1 MNSPIP
7 SNSPLVPLAEDH
19 VVALAK
25 LAAVDK
31 AASAIAVGG
40 TSIET
45 LAVLS
50 DFRAFLD
57 GPITRHFKQEEVALF
72 PPLEAV
78 IGADG
83 GPTAVMRHE
92 HQELYSAFDAWRKLA
107 DQAAAEPLGATPAS
121 ALELQ
126 RVSRQ
131 IGSYLGQ
138 HIQKEDTVLFPM
150 CHRFLPA
157 PELELAGEKMKEVV

>member
-7 SNSPLVPLAEDH
+7 ADSPLAPLAEDH

-25 LAAVDK
+25 MAALDT
-31 AASAIAVGG
+31 ATTAIAACG
-40 TSIET
+40 TSADT
-45 LAVLS
+45 LAVLA
-50 DFRAFLD
+50 DFRSFLD

-78 IGADG
+78 IGSEG

-92 HQELYSAFDAWRKLA
+92 HQELYGSFDEFRRLA
-107 DQAAAEPLGATPAS
+107 SEAASVPLGATPAS

-126 RVSRQ
+126 RVARQ

-138 HIQKEDTVLFPM
+138 HIHKEDSVLLPM

-157 PELELAGEKMKEVV
+157 PALASIGERMKGVA

>member
-7 SNSPLVPLAEDH
+7 ANSPLAPLANDH
-19 VVALAK
+19 VVALEK
-25 LAAVDK
+25 LAAVN
-31 AASAIAVGG
+31 AAADQIVSCG
-40 TSIET
+40 TST
-45 LAVLS
+45 SSLAVLA
-50 DFRAFLD
+50 DFRSFLD

-78 IGADG
+78 TGDQG

-92 HQELYSAFDAWRKLA
+92 HQELYRAFDQWRALA
-107 DQAAAEPLGATPAS
+107 DEAAAQPVGATPGG

-138 HIQKEDTVLFPM
+138 HINKEDNVLLPM
-150 CHRFLPA
+150 CHRFLPPA
-157 PELELAGEKMKEVV
+157 ALAEVGVRMDSVK

>member
-7 SNSPLVPLAEDH
+7 ANSPLAPLAEDH
-19 VVALAK
+19 SVALEK
-25 LAAVDK
+25 LNAVNAAADQIVNR
-31 AASAIAVGG
+31 G
-40 TSIET
+40 TATGS
-45 LAVLS
+45 LAVLA
-50 DFRAFLD
+50 DFRSFLD
-57 GPITRHFKQEEVALF
+57 GPITRHFRQEEVALF

-78 IGADG
+78 IGDTG

-92 HQELYSAFDAWRKLA
+92 HQELHVAFDQWRALA
-107 DQAAAEPLGATPAS
+107 VNAAAQPVGATPAG

-138 HIQKEDTVLFPM
+138 HINKEDNVLLPM
-150 CHRFLPA
+150 CHRLLSQA
-157 PELELAGEKMKEVV
+157 ALEEVAAKMKSVP

>member
-1 MNSPIP
+1 
-7 SNSPLVPLAEDH
+7 

-25 LAAVDK
+25 MAALDT
-31 AASAIAVGG
+31 ATTQIATCG
-40 TSIET
+40 TSPDT
-45 LAVLS
+45 LAVLA

-78 IGADG
+78 IGSEG

-92 HQELYSAFDAWRKLA
+92 HQELYGNFDEYRRLSDEALTA
-107 DQAAAEPLGATPAS
+107 PAGSTPAS

-126 RVSRQ
+126 LVARQ

-138 HIQKEDTVLFPM
+138 HIHKEDNVLLPM

-157 PELELAGEKMKEVV
+157 PTLVAIGERMKGVA